1 MSRTSLSA
9 IPPYVFYELD
19 DRRVAARARGQ
30 QLIDVGIGSPD
41 GPIPPVVVEAMQRAA
56 ADRALSGYPHFRAH
70 PAYRDAV
77 AAYLHARFGVT
88 IDPVTQMHALAGSKE
103 GIAELILSHTNPG
116 DVVLVPEV
124 YYPVYARATLLAGA
138 EPVFMPF
145 LPDGRL
151 DLDALDAAAV
161 ARATVMIVNYPGN
174 PTTTSVTVDELARYV
189 AFAERY
195 GILLLSDLAYSE
207 LSFDG
212 FAVPSVLQVPGAE
225 RVAVETHTCSK
236 SFNMAGVRAAF
247 VVGKAEAIAQLDMYR
262 SNIGYG
268 VSTLSQVAGAAAFT
282 HHAEIVPP
290 IVAEYRARRDAMVA
304 AFNAAGWSVEA
315 PRATM
320 YLWLDVP
327 QGFDDWGWVD
337 ALIERAGVVV
347 TPGMAFGE
355 AGRGKFRISL
365 VQESER
371 LVEAARGIVAAA
383 RES

>member
-1 MSRTSLSA
+1 
-9 IPPYVFYELD
+9 
-19 DRRVAARARGQ
+19 
-30 QLIDVGIGSPD
+30 
-41 GPIPPVVVEAMQRAA
+41 
-56 ADRALSGYPHFRAH
+56 
-70 PAYRDAV
+70 
-77 AAYLHARFGVT
+77 
-88 IDPVTQMHALAGSKE
+88 
-103 GIAELILSHTNPG
+103 
-116 DVVLVPEV
+116 
-124 YYPVYARATLLAGA
+124 
-138 EPVFMPF
+138 
-145 LPDGRL
+145 
-151 DLDALDAAAV
+151 
-161 ARATVMIVNYPGN
+161 MIVNYPGN

-189 AFAERY
+189 AFAERH

-247 VVGKAEAIAQLDMYR
+247 VVGKSEAIAQLDMYR

-290 IVAEYRARRDAMVA
+290 IVAEYRARRDAMAA
-304 AFNAAGWSVEA
+304 AFNAGGWAVEA

-347 TPGMAFGE
+347 TPGMAFGD

-365 VQESER
+365 VQESAK
-371 LVEAARGIVAAA
+371 LVEAANGIVAAA
-383 RES
+383 RR